1 MKKLLR
7 KLTLLSTL
15 LFMSNLSFAD
25 IFNFEK
31 IDINQITLNEIMKN
45 VYKMKNGEYQIS
57 NKPNQVLVKGS
68 PQVLLTMRP
77 TTEYQNI
84 QGKIRYEVVLEID
97 ELVNGKPKKY
107 EEYAQN
113 VDAFTFA
120 KDIDQGK
127 YTLVG
132 MSLQSS
138 VCTFKDN

>member
-7 KLTLLSTL
+7 KVTLLSTL

-25 IFNFEK
+25 TFNFEK

-45 VYKMKNGEYQIS
+45 VYKMKDQEYQIS
-57 NKPNQVLVKGS
+57 NKPNQVLVKGN

-77 TTEYQNI
+77 ITEYQNI
-84 QGKIRYEVVLEID
+84 QGKIRYEVVLEIN

-107 EEYAQN
+107 EECAQN